1 TAALAPLTF
10 SACLAAPAGSISSA
24 GTAKAAVEKDEVI
37 AGSPKDSLEVRHL
50 VLRGTNEQIGRAL
63 AEIAK
68 ERYGVKV
75 DKAADPVQV
84 RAQRKFLERNYPA
97 LLDRMR

>member
-1 TAALAPLTF
+1 MDSRLTRAILAVTLVVFT
-10 SACLAAPAGSISSA
+10 STACLAAPAGSPSTGSV
-24 GTAKAAVEKDEVI
+24 VEKDEVI

-68 ERYGVKV
+68 ER
-75 DKAADPVQV
+75 
-84 RAQRKFLERNYPA
+84 
-97 LLDRMR
+97 